1 MAMVDIVDVMC
12 VLFCPG
18 RHVRRSP
25 WSPTVS
31 VYYAREKRRNC
42 GALNASALRSPQAAP
57 LQRYLS
63 SPVTA
68 RDRRFQ
74 TTQAAMQMT

>member
-1 MAMVDIVDVMC
+1 MLCAFCSVRVIVSAEP
-12 VLFCPG
+12 LG
-18 RHVRRSP
+18 N
-25 WSPTVS
+25 PTVS